1 MKQIKRK
8 ISLRDFKTFAEGPL
22 YGEFVEPNMYIKV
35 DLTQSGDDMGIFTD
49 LGYDKDGD
57 LCSDFVATLDITHI
71 TCHDP
76 NGGLEPPSTGAI
88 NIDISGGEAPYTVF
102 WGFDGSGDLNKVGLS
117 YGVYSI
123 TITDANECQLYLEG
137 EVEVFTN
144 ANPSVTVTLT
154 YTYYHP
160 TIGIVPAGTPIP
172 IEQLPEPM
180 VICEGEVATLTAEGG
195 FNTYLW
201 STGANTQQ
209 ITVDVDG
216 AYSVAVTSFDG
227 CEGESDVQTIDFV
240 PIPTPIINTLHIPNG
255 IVNGQAQGDGSYA
268 YPYRVC
274 YPQPGEPF
282 PILAIDNSLLS
293 SYSSY
298 HWNSGSN
305 TSDITITS
313 NGCYNVGVVPLCNID
328 SVLVTDYIC
337 IEFIYG
343 PCVLEYV
350 EDL

>member
-1 MKQIKRK
+1 MREIKRK
-8 ISLRDFKTFAEGPL
+8 ISLRDFKSFEEGID
-22 YGEFVEPNMYIKV
+22 YGEFVESDMFIKI
-35 DLTQSGDDMGIFTD
+35 DLNQSADDMGMFTS
-49 LGYDKDGD
+49 LPYEKFGD
-57 LCSDFVATLDITHI
+57 TCADFSGFLDITHI
-71 TCHDP
+71 TCHDYAE
-76 NGGLEPPSTGAI
+76 GEPPYTGAI
-88 NIDISGGEAPYTVF
+88 TDMVSGGEAPYTYD
-102 WGFDGSGDLNKVGLS
+102 WSYSNDNINTIENLPYGDFSV
-117 YGVYSI
+117 

-160 TIGIVPAGTPIP
+160 TMGIVPAGTPIP

-240 PIPTPIINTLHIPNG
+240 PIPTPTFRIP
-255 IVNGQAQGDGSYA
+255 
-268 YPYRVC
+268 
-274 YPQPGEPF
+274 
-282 PILAIDNSLLS
+282 
-293 SYSSY
+293 
-298 HWNSGSN
+298 
-305 TSDITITS
+305 
-313 NGCYNVGVVPLCNID
+313 
-328 SVLVTDYIC
+328 
-337 IEFIYG
+337 
-343 PCVLEYV
+343 
-350 EDL
+350 